1 MAALP
6 NRATMFAA
14 SSHSS
19 GASNSSSSASSA
31 ASAPSSNAST
41 PPSKSSRLRSFFG
54 LQSSAPSSSPPSPP
68 SPDADGLGYGD
79 ISPSSFALYGYLGAH
94 VEVDGRPTATSAE
107 QLETEGR
114 VDGVV
119 EDWKSPQPSHRTQLT
134 PSLTLLRDIHVGY
147 LLRSLELLPAGYAA
161 LDASRPWLIYW
172 SLQSLSA
179 LFYPIPPPLAHRC
192 LGFLARCQHPNGGFG
207 GGPGQD
213 PHLAPTYAAINAV
226 CILSGVQGVGLSAF
240 SVIDRRGLYRFLLRM
255 KRADGSFSVCDD
267 GECDTRGLYT
277 AVSVATLCGLATE
290 ALLHRVVEYLQRCQ
304 TYEGG
309 MGAEPG
315 NEAHGGYTFCS
326 LAALLMV
333 GRAREVRLEGPR
345 SVRQWAARRQMRREG
360 GFCGRTN
367 KLVDGCYSFWVGA
380 LFPLL
385 DLAAATVSAT
395 ATAQPQAQSRG
406 GSGYDEL
413 ALQRYILLAGQTLTG
428 GLRDKP
434 GKGPDLYH
442 TCYCLSGLS
451 VAQWGG
457 AGAVVAAGPV
467 AGGDGNRVRRMNPLY
482 NVPIEDAERGL
493 EWAVQQ
499 PRPDSSWT

>member
-6 NRATMFAA
+6 TRATVFAGSA
-14 SSHSS
+14 QPS
-19 GASNSSSSASSA
+19 APPSSSSNASSA
-31 ASAPSSNAST
+31 ASSAPSSKSST
-41 PPSKSSRLRSFFG
+41 PPSKSSRLRAFFG
-54 LQSSAPSSSPPSPP
+54 LHSSPPSP
-68 SPDADGLGYGD
+68 STSDEADDGLGYGD
-79 ISPSSFALYGYLGAH
+79 IPPTSFPTYGFLGPH
-94 VEVDGRPTATSAE
+94 LDVDDHPTPTSTE
-107 QLETEGR
+107 QLETEAR
-114 VDGVV
+114 IDAVV
-119 EDWKSPQPSHRTQLT
+119 EDWKARAATHRTHLT

-161 LDASRPWLIYW
+161 LDASRPWLVYW
-172 SLQSLSA
+172 TLQALSA
-179 LFYPIPPPLAHRC
+179 LHFPIPLPLAHRC
-192 LGFLARCQHPNGGFG
+192 LAFLARCQHPSGGYG

-213 PHLAPTYAAINAV
+213 PHLAPTYASVNAL
-226 CILSGVQGVGLSAF
+226 CILSGVQGVGQGAF
-240 SVIDRRGLYRFLLRM
+240 GQVDRRQLYRFLLRM
-255 KRADGSFSVCDD
+255 KQSDGSFSVCDG

-277 AVSVATLCGLATE
+277 AISVATMCGLLTE
-290 ALLHRVVEYLQRCQ
+290 RVAHRVVEYLQRCQ

-309 MGAEPG
+309 MGGEPG

-326 LAALLMV
+326 LAALLML
-333 GRAREVRLEGPR
+333 GRAQNVRLEGPR

-385 DLAAATVSAT
+385 DLCAAANG
-395 ATAQPQAQSRG
+395 QAQRQRPSA

-413 ALQRYILLAGQTLTG
+413 ALQRYILLGGQTLTG

-442 TCYCLSGLS
+442 TCYVLSGLS

-457 AGAVVAAGPV
+457 GVGGVMGAGPV
-467 AGGDGNRVRRMNPLY
+467 AGGDGNRVRQMNALY

-493 EWAVQQ
+493 EWAAQQ
-499 PRPDSSWT
+499 PQPDASWT

>member
-6 NRATMFAA
+6 TRATVFATA
-14 SSHSS
+14 NHSS
-19 GASNSSSSASSA
+19 GGSSSSSSPASA
-31 ASAPSSNAST
+31 AASSAPSSNAST
-41 PPSKSSRLRSFFG
+41 PPKSSRLRSFFG
-54 LQSSAPSSSPPSPP
+54 LQSSGPSSSPPSPP
-68 SPDADGLGYGD
+68 SPDCDGLGYGD
-79 ISPSSFALYGYLGAH
+79 LAPSSFPLYGFLGAH
-94 VEVDGRPTATSAE
+94 LEVDGRPTATSAE
-107 QLETEGR
+107 QLETESR
-114 VDGVV
+114 VDAVV

-147 LLRSLELLPAGYAA
+147 LLRSLEVLPAGYAA

-179 LFYPIPPPLAHRC
+179 LFYPLPPPLAHRC
-192 LGFLARCQHPNGGFG
+192 LSFLARCQHPNGGFG

-213 PHLAPTYAAINAV
+213 PHLAPTYAAVNAL
-226 CILSGVQGVGLSAF
+226 CILSGLQGVGIGAF
-240 SVIDRRGLYRFLLRM
+240 SVIDRRGLHRFLRRM
-255 KRADGSFSVCDD
+255 KQPDGSFSVCDD

-277 AVSVATLCGLATE
+277 AVSVATMCGLATE
-290 ALLHRVVEYLQRCQ
+290 ALLQGVVEYLQRCQ

-315 NEAHGGYTFCS
+315 CEAHGGYTFCS
-326 LAALLMV
+326 LAALLML

-385 DLAAATVSAT
+385 DLAT
-395 ATAQPQAQSRG
+395 QAQSGG
-406 GSGYDEL
+406 GSGFDEL
-413 ALQRYILLAGQTLTG
+413 ALQRYILLAAQTLTG

-451 VAQWGG
+451 VGQWGG
-457 AGAVVAAGPV
+457 AGGVAAAGPV
-467 AGGDGNRVRRMNPLY
+467 AGADGNRVRRMNPLY

-493 EWAVQQ
+493 EWAAQQ
-499 PRPDSSWT
+499 PRPDSTWI